1 MKIAVVA
8 DIHRMAPGGVTCG
21 KRMGGRAV
29 PLLKAALA
37 AIAARG
43 DVAAICVAGDC
54 VDKPG
59 DLDGLR
65 ELQAVLEGCARQPF
79 VAIPGNHDPAPEVF
93 HAIVP
98 KRKWLDVEGVRIVP
112 FWDEERPGWNA
123 ERTEASFLS
132 GDALCRGFAGMKVF
146 LQHVPLFP
154 SGAPGVKYAYLNAD
168 AAVAS
173 MKRNGAVLAISG
185 HQHEGVPLLRRDRL
199 SFVCAPA
206 LCEPPF
212 RFLVLEI
219 AADGRIGAEEVSL
232 QSAVSGA

>member
-8 DIHRMAPGGVTCG
+8 DIHRMAPGGVTCR
-21 KRMGGRAV
+21 KRMGGRA
-29 PLLKAALA
+29 
-37 AIAARG
+37 
-43 DVAAICVAGDC
+43 
-54 VDKPG
+54 
-59 DLDGLR
+59 
-65 ELQAVLEGCARQPF
+65 
-79 VAIPGNHDPAPEVF
+79 
-93 HAIVP
+93 
-98 KRKWLDVEGVRIVP
+98 
-112 FWDEERPGWNA
+112 
-123 ERTEASFLS
+123 
-132 GDALCRGFAGMKVF
+132 
-146 LQHVPLFP
+146 VPLFP

-185 HQHEGVPLLRRDRL
+185 HQHEGVPLLRRDGL